1 MEMGILQ
8 HKNWIMQLE
17 NCSIYSLKRHEK
29 REKSA
34 EIYLPMSCLSKKHW
48 RQKER
53 YFFFMPENYLVPK
66 IKNKNRQTKR
76 QFRAVWPSS
85 LSNHFF
91 SLAYHSHKE
100 ADLP

>member
-34 EIYLPMSCLSKKHW
+34 EIYLPMSCLSKKH
-48 RQKER
+48 
-53 YFFFMPENYLVPK
+53 
-66 IKNKNRQTKR
+66 
-76 QFRAVWPSS
+76 
-85 LSNHFF
+85 
-91 SLAYHSHKE
+91 
-100 ADLP
+100 